1 MPFLK
6 KIGHG
11 GFDRIAHRVLKS
23 CQCGTVGRG
32 AGLQVRVASRSVPLS
47 LLFVVL
53 RASPSTPGVSA
64 HLRPRIVA
72 LREEL
77 DHSQA
82 GERGG
87 KEQCVC
93 VSVYKCVCV
102 LFVGEVSLE
111 AQFKERLCFSFYSL
125 LYLPSSLW
133 CLYSFLFSCL
143 LFEQ

>member
-1 MPFLK
+1 M
-6 KIGHG
+6 
-11 GFDRIAHRVLKS
+11 
-23 CQCGTVGRG
+23 
-32 AGLQVRVASRSVPLS
+32 RVASRSVPLS

-93 VSVYKCVCV
+93 VSVCVC
-102 LFVGEVSLE
+102 LWGKFHLKHNLKNACVS
-111 AQFKERLCFSFYSL
+111 AFIHFFICPPLCGVSTHFYSVVYCL
-125 LYLPSSLW
+125 SSSVLRLPQYLIYSSINR
-133 CLYSFLFSCL
+133 Y
-143 LFEQ
+143 